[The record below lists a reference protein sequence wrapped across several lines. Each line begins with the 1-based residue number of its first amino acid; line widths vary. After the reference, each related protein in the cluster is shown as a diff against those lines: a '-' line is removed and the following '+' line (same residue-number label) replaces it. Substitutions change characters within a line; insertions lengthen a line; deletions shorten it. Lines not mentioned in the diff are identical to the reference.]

1 MKQKIFDATNGGL
14 DIILYYYPQ
23 AREVVEGRAKHFK
36 MRAAERTASTTVK
49 KFGQLWYV
57 TDFGD
62 DQTARNA
69 IDLTM
74 REENINFSQALYLL
88 ADRFNVDC
96 GFKPEVNKPD
106 ITTRTPHEDETE
118 GSITWDAKKE
128 PEESDLQALGTYVKA
143 ETLQRGLLEAATRKP
158 DLIILDLGL
167 PDGDGIEFIRD
178 LRQWS
183 AVPVIVLSA
192 RSEESDKIA
201 ALDAGA
207 DDYLSKPFGIGELQ
221 ARLRVALRRHSATTA
236 PDPLVK
242 FSDVTVDLA
251 ARVIHR
257 GEEEVHLTP
266 IEFRLLA
273 VLLNNAG
280 KVLTQRQLL
289 NQVWGPNAVEHSHYL
304 RIYMGHL
311 RQKLEQDPARP
322 RHFITETG
330 IGYRFML

>member
-1 MKQKIFDATNGGL
+1 MTNVL
-14 DIILYYYPQ
+14 IVEDEQ
-23 AREVVEGRAKHFK
+23 AIRRFL
-36 MRAAERTASTTVK
+36 RTA
-49 KFGQLWYV
+49 L
-57 TDFGD
+57 
-62 DQTARNA
+62 
-69 IDLTM
+69 
-74 REENINFSQALYLL
+74 E
-88 ADRFNVDC
+88 ADGLRVY
-96 GFKPEVNKPD
+96 E
-106 ITTRTPHEDETE
+106 
-118 GSITWDAKKE
+118 
-128 PEESDLQALGTYVKA
+128 A

-167 PDGDGIEFIRD
+167 PDGDGIDFIRD

-183 AVPVIVLSA
+183 AIPVIVLSA

-221 ARLRVALRRHSATTA
+221 ARLRVALRRHASGTS
-236 PDPLVK
+236 PEPVVHFSNVK
-242 FSDVTVDLA
+242 VDIA
-251 ARVIHR
+251 ARLVHR
-257 GEEEVHLTP
+257 GDEEIHLTP

-311 RQKLEQDPARP
+311 RQILELDPARP
-322 RHFITETG
+322 RHFLTETG
-330 IGYRFML
+330 IGYRFMP

>member
-1 MKQKIFDATNGGL
+1 MRVLVVEDNALLRHHLKVQLQELGHQVDAAE
-14 DIILYYYPQ
+14 D
-23 AREVVEGRAKHFK
+23 AREAD
-36 MRAAERTASTTVK
+36 
-49 KFGQLWYV
+49 Y
-57 TDFGD
+57 
-62 DQTARNA
+62 
-69 IDLTM
+69 
-74 REENINFSQALYLL
+74 YLGEHL
-88 ADRFNVDC
+88 
-96 GFKPEVNKPD
+96 PD
-106 ITTRTPHEDETE
+106 IA
-118 GSITWDAKKE
+118 I
-128 PEESDLQALGTYVKA
+128 V
-143 ETLQRGLLEAATRKP
+143 
-158 DLIILDLGL
+158 DLGL

-330 IGYRFML
+330 IGYRFMP